1 MAARSFGLDI
11 GSHSLRL
18 VEVDRS
24 KKPYKLVTF
33 GMEPTPQGGVISESS
48 LDMQALA
55 DAIKHLTHEAKVNT
69 NNVITAFPE
78 SLIFTRLV
86 ETPEIPKKDITNAI
100 KFLAEEYV
108 PIPINDV
115 SLVYQILRIGSGTA
129 QAQKKMEILL
139 IAVPKDLIEKYLK
152 ILKLAGLKPVG
163 METEILAVSRSV
175 VGALPDAPTTL
186 IISIGA
192 STTDLAILTG
202 GIIAFT
208 RSIPTGG
215 HALSKALASE
225 LNFDQTQAEE
235 YKKTYGLLESE
246 LGGKI
251 LAAIRPIFDVV
262 ISEINRA
269 LVFYQ
274 RKAPNDAIKRVML
287 CGGSAKLPGLIV
299 YLAQSLGLEV
309 QIGDPWTFITADPRL
324 QQKLTENAPDF
335 AVACGL
341 ALKEV

>member
-1 MAARSFGLDI
+1 MAAQTFGLDI
-11 GSHSLRL
+11 GTHSLRL
-18 VEVDRS
+18 VEVNKS
-24 KKPYKLVTF
+24 KKPYELVTF
-33 GMEPTPQGGVISESS
+33 GIEPTPKGGVISDSS
-48 LDMQALA
+48 VDLQVLA
-55 DAIKHLTHEAKVNT
+55 DAVKRLVKESKVTTT
-69 NNVITAFPE
+69 NVVTAFPE

-86 ETPEIPKKDITNAI
+86 EAPKIEKKDLSQSIRY
-100 KFLAEEYV
+100 LAEEYV
-108 PIPINDV
+108 PIPINEV
-115 SLVYQILRIGSGTA
+115 SLVYQVLREGSTLNSG
-129 QAQKKMEILL
+129 KMEILL

-152 ILKLAGLKPVG
+152 ITKMAGLKPVG
-163 METEILAVSRSV
+163 METEILAVSRSI
-175 VGALPDAPTTL
+175 VGSSAAAPTTL

-215 HALSKALASE
+215 QALSRALAAE
-225 LNFDQTQAEE
+225 LNFDLNQAEE

-262 ISEINRA
+262 VSEINRA
-269 LVFYQ
+269 LTFYQ
-274 RKAPNDAIKRVML
+274 RKNPSDTIKRVML

-299 YLAQSLGLEV
+299 YLAQSLGVEV
-309 QIGDPWTFITADPRL
+309 QIGDPWVFIGSDPEL
-324 QQKLTENAPDF
+324 AQKLNQFAPDF
-335 AVACGL
+335 AVAAGL

>member
-1 MAARSFGLDI
+1 MAAQSFGLDI

-18 VEVDRS
+18 VQVDKS
-24 KKPYKLVTF
+24 KRPYRLLTF
-33 GMEPTPQGGVISESS
+33 AMEQTPKGASLSESTIDWQ
-48 LDMQALA
+48 LLA
-55 DAIKHLTHEAKVNT
+55 DAIKHLVKDSKVTT
-69 NNVITAFPE
+69 NNVVTAFPE

-86 ETPEIPKKDITNAI
+86 ETPYIDPKTLDSAI
-100 KFLAEEYV
+100 RYLAEEYV
-108 PIPINDV
+108 PIPITDV
-115 SLVYQILRIGSGTA
+115 SLVYQILKPGNKQT
-129 QAQKKMEILL
+129 QEKMEILL

-152 ILKLAGLKPVG
+152 ILKLANLKPVA

-175 VGALPDAPTTL
+175 VGTSPESPTSL

-192 STTDLAILTG
+192 STTDLAIYTK

-215 HALSKALASE
+215 SALSKALANE
-225 LNFDQTQAEE
+225 LNFDISQAEE

-251 LAAIRPIFDVV
+251 MLAIKPIFDVV
-262 ISEINRA
+262 VSEINRA
-269 LVFYQ
+269 VAFYQ
-274 RKAPNDAIKRVML
+274 RKSPQDQIKRVLL
-287 CGGSAKLPGLIV
+287 CGGTAKLPGLLI

-309 QIGDPWTFITADPRL
+309 QVGDPWVFMATDPAL
-324 QQKLTENAPDF
+324 TQKLNEYAPDF
-335 AVACGL
+335 TVAAGL

>member
-11 GSHSLRL
+11 GSHSIRI
-18 VEVDRS
+18 VEVDKT

-33 GMEPTPQGGVISESS
+33 GMEPTPPGGVISEST

-55 DAIKHLTHEAKVNT
+55 ATIKHLVHESKVSTT
-69 NNVITAFPE
+69 NVVCAFPE

-86 ETPEIPKKDITNAI
+86 ETPEIPKKDLTNAI
-100 KFLAEEYV
+100 KYLAEEYV

-115 SLVYQILRIGSGTA
+115 SLVYQILRMGSPET
-129 QAQKKMEILL
+129 QKKMEILL
-139 IAVPKDLIEKYLK
+139 IAVPKDLIEKYIK
-152 ILKLAGLKPVG
+152 ILKMANLKPVG

-175 VGALPDAPTTL
+175 VGSQADAPTTL

-225 LNFDQTQAEE
+225 LNFDANQAEE

-251 LAAIRPIFDVV
+251 MTAIKPIFDVV
-262 ISEINRA
+262 VSEINRA
-269 LVFYQ
+269 LVFYH
-274 RKAPNDAIKRVML
+274 RKAPNDAIKRIML

-299 YLAQSLGLEV
+299 YLAQSLGVEV
-309 QIGDPWTFITADPRL
+309 QIGDPWAFISADQSL
-324 QQKLTENAPDF
+324 QQKLSENAPDF